1 MTEPCYAQA
10 RVRTLLID
18 SMVCV
23 ERPQLML
30 RRARCSP
37 ENEVRGHLESNGKSA
52 DLRRHLVHVATTHL
66 LGYSQWHIHWMVA
79 FGSTIPDQFEEDRR
93 PTSVRSISTSLAT
106 LRIKML
112 GSFKPHFT

>member
-79 FGSTIPDQFEEDRR
+79 FGSTI
-93 PTSVRSISTSLAT
+93 
-106 LRIKML
+106 L
-112 GSFKPHFT
+112 GCCFIIEYLSYSRFCSMAKRLPAALD